1 MEKKQYR
8 VRLVRPVF
16 EVAVVEVEAENE
28 EVAAVAALCN
38 ADSIGDEHW
47 VGKFDPGSYAC
58 DAQYVIAAEEAEDD
72 DYIFSE
78 IEDERK
84 YLLLKADLDAGEGQV
99 TFQPWMGSVDDLM
112 SADLCMDWGNS
123 LEPCAGKGRTGIS
136 AGWRNHSTRQK
147 KRSLPRSFLF
157 DGRRWKRSGS
167 ETS

>member
-28 EVAAVAALCN
+28 EVAAVVALCN

-47 VGKFDPGSYAC
+47 VGKYDPGSYAC

-99 TFQPWMGSVDDLM
+99 TFQPWMESVDDLM
-112 SADLCMDWGNS
+112 SADLCMDWGNQLEALRREGADRYFGWLAKS
-123 LEPCAGKGRTGIS
+123 LDAPEEAKLAKVIP
-136 AGWRNHSTRQK
+136 
-147 KRSLPRSFLF
+147 F
-157 DGRRWKRSGS
+157 RRPKTEKERG
-167 ETS
+167 